1 MPESVFVDTGYL
13 LALLADDDKL
23 HGVAMAWRRKVA
35 ERRLRFVPISAI
47 LLEVG
52 DAFRLP
58 QIWPKA
64 EAVIAAMEVHPDITI
79 VEVDR
84 VLLKRARDVKST
96 YRDKEWGLT
105 DCTSFVI
112 MWDLGMT
119 RALSFD
125 KHFEQAGFRALL
137 KE

>member
-35 ERRLRFVPISAI
+35 ERRLRFVLISAI

-96 YRDKEWGLT
+96 YRDKE
-105 DCTSFVI
+105 
-112 MWDLGMT
+112 
-119 RALSFD
+119 
-125 KHFEQAGFRALL
+125 
-137 KE
+137 